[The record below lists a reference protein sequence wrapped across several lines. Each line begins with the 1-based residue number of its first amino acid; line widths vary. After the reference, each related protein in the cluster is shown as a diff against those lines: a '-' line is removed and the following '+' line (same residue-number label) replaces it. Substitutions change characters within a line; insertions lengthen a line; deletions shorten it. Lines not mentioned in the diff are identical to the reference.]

1 MLQVNQII
9 FKIYN
14 ILQNFSYS
22 YSSTD
27 KELKKLD
34 ARFSLIFANI
44 NIIIKYIWIKFPSV
58 LYFNLNVV
66 FLQLNLYA
74 NDGVMNLPLCL
85 VY

>member
-44 NIIIKYIWIKFPSV
+44 NIIIKYI
-58 LYFNLNVV
+58 
-66 FLQLNLYA
+66 
-74 NDGVMNLPLCL
+74 
-85 VY
+85 